1 MKKTL
6 FKGDRMKKKSAY
18 ETVSSASRH
27 KQSKPTKARRVLLKK
42 HHAKPYRK
50 RHFALLVVLIAALA
64 VSIMLLVQYRD
75 QVLSGFA
82 ASRAFLSSLFTEQVV
97 NDRTV
102 TSSLGFTLSYDAR
115 TLYASGVDQDTGQ
128 LYAGSELE
136 RKRPY
141 SLVRLT
147 PAFATTETQVAPT
160 SSLTATVVSSVAEGG
175 VLPVAMQQAGIDAEA
190 LRSIAYKETQLAGRT
205 FMYHQWETLPN
216 DAFPSGVKAYFD
228 TYMTD
233 LGDGTSL
240 VVTVA
245 LGLDRSSEALYDT
258 VLDTMLVQN
267 PGDSAVLGA
276 TTNLRQYATVLPKL
290 DAFAAFGSVPNAAAA
305 APISEQIAAQ
315 YSPAVVKIYSAYC
328 ADILV
333 DGRLFFEEVCAAGTG
348 SGFFVSQD
356 GYVATNGHVV
366 SSDPKGLA
374 LQYAVAALASN
385 GDSRYLEALMVL
397 AGLTD
402 AKLAVAQSEEE
413 LVAIIVDAV
422 YDMSDARFSR
432 ANNVESIL
440 VNVTD
445 QSPDVDAWLQSIQ
458 ERRNYTDDDNVLAAE
473 LVDEDYR
480 LLDGYDGFR
489 ASDVAILKVDGSQF
503 PVVRLGSISDVTQ
516 GANLSILGYPGEA
529 SGNGIVETTATMA
542 TLTSGKVSSIKSDS
556 GGEHKLIETDT
567 TIGKG
572 NSGGPVF
579 ADNGAVVGI
588 ATYTADGSGEGGG
601 VYNYVRDIQDLLD
614 LAKENDIT
622 FDTDSRTQ
630 AEWDEGLSYFYNS
643 RYSRALENF
652 EIVEDLYPDHNRVAE
667 FIATAKTR
675 IANGE
680 DVKDFPVALV
690 AGIAVV
696 LLLASGAVIFVMVR
710 HHHKHKVYAVG
721 VAQGT
726 VVPQSVPQQVHVTP
740 AQPEVQPS
748 RPVVPP
754 VTNAPPMQ
762 PEQGP
767 ESQDAVTRPPFNT

>member
-1 MKKTL
+1 
-6 FKGDRMKKKSAY
+6 MKKKSAY
-18 ETVSSASRH
+18 ETASSSSHQMKR
-27 KQSKPTKARRVLLKK
+27 KPTKTRRVLLKK

-50 RHFALLVVLIAALA
+50 RHLLLLVVLIAALT
-64 VSIMLLVQYRD
+64 VSVMLLVQYRD

-82 ASRAFLSSLFTEQVV
+82 SSRAFLSGLFTEQVD
-97 NDRTV
+97 NNRTV
-102 TSSLGFTLSYDAR
+102 TSSMGFALSYDER
-115 TLYASGVDQDTGQ
+115 TLYASGVDQETGQ

-141 SLVRLT
+141 GLVRLT
-147 PAFATTETQVAPT
+147 PAFASSETQVAST
-160 SSLTATVVSSVAEGG
+160 SSLTATVVSSEAEGG
-175 VLPVAMQQAGIDAEA
+175 VLPTAMQQAGVDAAE
-190 LRSIAYKETQLAGRT
+190 LQSIAYEEVQLAGRT
-205 FMYHQWETLPN
+205 FTRNEWETLPN
-216 DAFPSGVKAYFD
+216 NAFPSAVKAYFD
-228 TYMTD
+228 TYMAE
-233 LGDGTSL
+233 LGNGTSL

-245 LGLDRSSEALYDT
+245 LGLDRTSAGLYDT
-258 VLDTMLVQN
+258 VLKTMSVED
-267 PGDSAVLGA
+267 PSGSAVLGA
-276 TTNLRQYATVLPKL
+276 TTSLGQYAANLP
-290 DAFAAFGSVPNAAAA
+290 AFGTFAAFGGVPNASAA

-328 ADILV
+328 TDILV
-333 DGRLFFEEVCAAGTG
+333 DGQLFFEEVCAAGTG

-385 GDSRYLEALMVL
+385 GDSRYLEALMLL

-402 AKLAVAQSEEE
+402 AKLATAQTEQE

-422 YDMSDARFSR
+422 YDMSDARFGR

-445 QSPDVDAWLQSIQ
+445 QSPDVDAWLTAIQ
-458 ERRNYTDDDNVLAAE
+458 DRRAYIDDDNVLVAE
-473 LVDEDYR
+473 LIDEDYR

-503 PVVRLGSISDVTQ
+503 PVVQLGNISDVTQ

-529 SGNGIVETTATMA
+529 SGNGIVETAATVA
-542 TLTSGKVSSIKSDS
+542 TLTSGKVSSVKADS

-614 LAKENDIT
+614 LAKDNDIT
-622 FDTDSRTQ
+622 FDEDSRTQ
-630 AEWDEGLSYFYNS
+630 AEWDEGLGYFYNS

-652 EIVEDLYPDHNRVAE
+652 EAVEDLYPNHNRVAE
-667 FIATAKTR
+667 FIATAETR

-690 AGIAVV
+690 GGIAVL
-696 LLLASGAVIFVMVR
+696 LLLASGVVTFVIIR
-710 HHHKHKVYAVG
+710 HHRKHKVYTAG
-721 VAQGT
+721 VAQGAIA
-726 VVPQSVPQQVHVTP
+726 PQGVPQQVHVTP
-740 AQPEVQPS
+740 AQPVVQPS
-748 RPVVPP
+748 QPGVMPASTEP
-754 VTNAPPMQ
+754 LPSPQQQVTGN
-762 PEQGP
+762 
-767 ESQDAVTRPPFNT
+767 QDGTPRPPFGA